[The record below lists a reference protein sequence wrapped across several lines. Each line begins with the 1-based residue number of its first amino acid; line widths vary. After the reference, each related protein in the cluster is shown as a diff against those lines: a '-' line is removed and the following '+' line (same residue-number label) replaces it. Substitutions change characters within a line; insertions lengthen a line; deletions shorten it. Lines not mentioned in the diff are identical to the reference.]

1 MSLKLI
7 AAGALL
13 LPISTS
19 LIASDVQ
26 SEATAV
32 VKPTSQAPQPVISAP
47 VRQNA
52 VLRAGT
58 PVKLAFRETIT
69 TKKKAAKVNQRVNM
83 EVAEAIEVN
92 GVTVVPAGT
101 PAWAELTSVK
111 NKGMWGKSGKLEG
124 TVRYMRVN
132 GRQIRLSGSFDDKG
146 VTGTAGVV
154 GAVALLPVVGF
165 FTTGTSAELPQGGI
179 ITGYVDED
187 VELAFEARE
196 PSPMVVSVPQTDE

>member
-1 MSLKLI
+1 MSLKII

-32 VKPTSQAPQPVISAP
+32 VNPTSQAPQPVISAP
-47 VRQNA
+47 VTENA

-69 TKKKAAKVNQRVNM
+69 TKKKAAKVGQRVNM

-101 PAWAELTSVK
+101 PAWAELTFVK

-124 TVRYMRVN
+124 AVRYMRVN

-146 VTGTAGVV
+146 ITGTAAVV